1 MDDQRLGSLIRAVRL
16 RRHLRQIDVASI
28 AGVSR
33 GSVSLIERGHL
44 QKLSLETV
52 RRVAVA
58 VEVRVEVLGRWRGDR
73 ADRLMSRRHSAL
85 AESFASFLSSR
96 PGWTTEPEVS
106 FSIYGERGIIDQL
119 AWHAATCHLLVIE
132 LKTEFV
138 DFNEMLGTLDR
149 KVRLA
154 RTIAAGRGWRASQ
167 VSVWLIVVDTRTNRR
182 HATEHATL
190 LGARFKLD
198 GRALR
203 GWLQSPAE
211 PVTGMAFWTDANGGS
226 ASPVCATARGPSG
239 SGFGSESAAGT
250 VRGSSR
256 AQIKAGGT
264 SSQR

>member
-16 RRHLRQIDVASI
+16 RRRLRQIDVAAV

-33 GSVSLIERGHL
+33 AAVSLIERGHV
-44 QKLSLETV
+44 QELSLETV
-52 RRVAVA
+52 RRVATV
-58 VEVRVEVLGRWRGDR
+58 VEVRVDVLGRWRGGSG
-73 ADRLMSRRHSAL
+73 DRLLSRGHSAL

-154 RTIAAGRGWRASQ
+154 RTIAAGRGWHASQ

-182 HATEHATL
+182 HAAEHATL
-190 LGARFKLD
+190 LRSRFRLD

-203 GWLQSPAE
+203 GWLLNPAE
-211 PVTGMAFWTDANGGS
+211 QVTGLAFWTDANGGS
-226 ASPVCATARGPSG
+226 ASPLCATARGRAG
-239 SGFGSESAAGT
+239 SESGSESALGA
-250 VRGSSR
+250 VRR
-256 AQIKAGGT
+256 PNRTQNKAER
-264 SSQR
+264 SPIQR